1 MTTSEE
7 GAPGDNADVA
17 EGTCDDRLAC
27 DGRVPGRNDAGKNY
41 NAGRSN
47 EYYFYTRAPSRG
59 PRDRPLGCG
68 LHKPRRI
75 SSSFFFTNP
84 AQLATCSRL
93 EDSHRVPLAVIFTKS
108 CFFYSNFGGHNS
120 REASRI
126 TGVWPRLKQVMIYII
141 SSYPDFLLLVL
152 ELSGFA
158 HSPKCVRRMHTL

>member
-59 PRDRPLGCG
+59 LRDRPLGCG

-75 SSSFFFTNP
+75 SSSFFS
-84 AQLATCSRL
+84 LIRHSW
-93 EDSHRVPLAVIFTKS
+93 PLAPALKTVI
-108 CFFYSNFGGHNS
+108 G
-120 REASRI
+120 
-126 TGVWPRLKQVMIYII
+126 
-141 SSYPDFLLLVL
+141 
-152 ELSGFA
+152 
-158 HSPKCVRRMHTL
+158 SPSP